1 MSYLERFVNATVR
14 ALFRLVY
21 VMDIDEL
28 QTLPSH
34 GPGII
39 LTNHTSNLEGPAY
52 YVFMQPR
59 PTTALGKIE
68 LWGNVATRFFMRL
81 WGIIPVSRGKADTRA
96 MRRCVRALD
105 RGHFL
110 GMAPEGTRSA
120 SESLQ
125 RAHPGVA
132 LLATMRRV
140 PVYPIV
146 HWGFRGAG
154 ACMRRLRRSR
164 VVFRA
169 GRPFYVKATAGSVS
183 RPNPSELRAITD
195 EMMYQIAHLLPEQMR
210 GHYGDLS
217 RATTD
222 HLEFIDRPAIER

>member
-1 MSYLERFVNATVR
+1 MSYLERFVNAIVR

-28 QTLPSH
+28 QTLPPH

-68 LWGNVATRFFMRL
+68 LWANTATRFFMRL
-81 WGIIPVSRGKADTRA
+81 WGIIPVSRGKVDTRA

-105 RGHFL
+105 RGQFL

-120 SESLQ
+120 SETLQ

-169 GRPFYVKATAGSVS
+169 GTPFYVQTADNDPNG
-183 RPNPSELRAITD
+183 RPSASQLRAIAD
-195 EMMYQIAHLLPEQMR
+195 EMMYQIALLLPERMR
-210 GHYGDLS
+210 GYYSDLS

-222 HLEFIDRPAIER
+222 HLEFIDR